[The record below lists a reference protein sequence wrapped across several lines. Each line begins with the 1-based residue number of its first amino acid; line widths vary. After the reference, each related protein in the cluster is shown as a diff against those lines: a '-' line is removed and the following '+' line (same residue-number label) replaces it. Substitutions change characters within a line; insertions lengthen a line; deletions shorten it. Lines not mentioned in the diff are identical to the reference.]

1 MARIESVIQVKKQV
15 EDVFAFMNVAENHA
29 RFIPN
34 MVEFKQTSA
43 GAFGRVGATAN
54 GLLRYL
60 GIVKIRVSYEL
71 IEHDLNHALAMKGKM
86 GPVFFKDGYVL
97 SPSANGAQIKFWLE
111 LNPTGWTKLFSPFA
125 KLIGK
130 VHGYETLRNLKKE
143 LEIWQPSSSEDASQL
158 RPGAKGA
165 TPRNT

>member
-1 MARIESVIQVKKQV
+1 MARIESVIHVKKQV

-43 GAFGRVGATAN
+43 GAFGRVGTTAN

-60 GIVKIRVSYEL
+60 RIVKIPVSYEI

-86 GPVFFKDGYVL
+86 GPVLFKDGYVL
-97 SPSANGAQIKFWLE
+97 SPSENGARIKFWLE
-111 LNPTGWTKLFSPFA
+111 LNPTGWTRLFSPFA

-130 VHGYETLRNLKKE
+130 IHAYETLRNLKKV
-143 LEIWQPSSSEDASQL
+143 LEIWRPSSNEDASRL
-158 RPGAKGA
+158 RRDAKGSSSQ
-165 TPRNT
+165 

>member
-34 MVEFKQTSA
+34 MVEFKQTSP
-43 GAFGRVGATAN
+43 GAFDRVGTTAN

-60 GIVKIRVSYEL
+60 GSIKIPVSYEV
-71 IEHDLNHALAMKGKM
+71 IEHDLNCTLAMKGKM

-97 SPSANGAQIKFWLE
+97 SPSENGARIKFWLE
-111 LNPTGWTKLFSPFA
+111 LEPTGWAKLFSPFA

-130 VHGYETLRNLKKE
+130 IHAYETLRNLKRA
-143 LEIWQPSSSEDASQL
+143 LEIWHPSSNEEIASLPFRGSSQ
-158 RPGAKGA
+158 
-165 TPRNT
+165 

>member
-34 MVEFKQTSA
+34 MVEFKQTSP

-60 GIVKIRVSYEL
+60 GIIRIPVAYEI
-71 IEHDLNHALAMKGKM
+71 IEHDLNRTLAMKGKM
-86 GPVFFKDGYVL
+86 GPVFFKDGYIL
-97 SPSANGAQIKFWLE
+97 TPAENGARIKFWLE
-111 LNPTGWTKLFSPFA
+111 LEPTGWAKLFSPFA

-130 VHGYETLRNLKKE
+130 IHAYETLRNLKKE
-143 LEIWQPSSSEDASQL
+143 LEIWHPSSNEEIASLPFRGSSQ
-158 RPGAKGA
+158 
-165 TPRNT
+165 

>member
-15 EDVFAFMNVAENHA
+15 EDVFAFMVLAENHA

-34 MVEFKQTSA
+34 MVEFKQTSP

-60 GIVKIRVSYEL
+60 GIIKIPVSYEV
-71 IEHDLNHALAMKGKM
+71 IEHDLNRTLAMKGKM
-86 GPVFFKDGYVL
+86 GPVFFKDGYIL
-97 SPSANGAQIKFWLE
+97 TPAENGARIKFWLE
-111 LNPTGWTKLFSPFA
+111 LEPTGWAKLFSPFA

-130 VHGYETLRNLKKE
+130 IHAYETLRNLKKE
-143 LEIWQPSSSEDASQL
+143 LEIWHPSSNEEIASLPFRGSSQ
-158 RPGAKGA
+158 
-165 TPRNT
+165 

>member
-54 GLLRYL
+54 GLLGYL
-60 GIVKIRVSYEL
+60 GIINIPVSYEI
-71 IEHDLNHALAMKGKM
+71 IEHDPDHTLAMKGKM
-86 GPVFFKDGYVL
+86 GPVLFKDGYVI
-97 SPSANGAQIKFWLE
+97 SPSENGARIKFWLE
-111 LNPTGWTKLFSPFA
+111 LNPTGWARLFSPFA
-125 KLIGK
+125 RLIGK
-130 VHGYETLRNLKKE
+130 IHAYETLRNLKKV
-143 LEIWQPSSSEDASQL
+143 LEIWRPSSHEDASRL
-158 RPGAKGA
+158 RRDAKGSSSQ
-165 TPRNT
+165 

>member
-43 GAFGRVGATAN
+43 GAFGRDGATAN

-60 GIVKIRVSYEL
+60 GIIMIPVSYEI
-71 IEHDLNHALAMKGKM
+71 IEHDLNHTLTMKGKM

-125 KLIGK
+125 ELIGK

>member
-1 MARIESVIQVKKQV
+1 MARIESVIQVRKKI
-15 EDVFAFMNVAENHA
+15 DDIFAFINVAENHA

-43 GAFGRVGATAN
+43 DTFGRVGATAN

-60 GIVKIRVSYEL
+60 GIINIPVSYEI

-86 GPVFFKDGYVL
+86 GPVIFKDGYIL
-97 SPSANGAQIKFWLE
+97 SPSENGARIKFWLE
-111 LNPTGWTKLFSPFA
+111 LNPTGWTRLFSPFA

-130 VHGYETLRNLKKE
+130 IHAYETLRNLKKV
-143 LEIWQPSSSEDASQL
+143 LEISRPSSNEDASRL
-158 RPGAKGA
+158 RRDAKG
-165 TPRNT
+165 NSSQ

>member
-34 MVEFKQTSA
+34 MVEFRQTST

-60 GIVKIRVSYEL
+60 GIVRIPVAYEI
-71 IEHDLNHALAMKGKM
+71 IEHDLNRTLAMKGKM

-97 SPSANGAQIKFWLE
+97 SPSENGARIKFWLE
-111 LNPTGWTKLFSPFA
+111 LSPTGWTKLFSPFA

-130 VHGYETLRNLKKE
+130 IHAYETLRNLKKE
-143 LEIWQPSSSEDASQL
+143 LEIWHPSSNEEIVSSPLRGSSQ
-158 RPGAKGA
+158 
-165 TPRNT
+165 

>member
-43 GAFGRVGATAN
+43 GVFGRVGATAN

-60 GIVKIRVSYEL
+60 GMIKIPVSYEI
-71 IEHDLNHALAMKGKM
+71 IEHDLNHRLAMKGKM

-97 SPSANGAQIKFWLE
+97 SPSENGAQIKFWLE
-111 LNPTGWTKLFSPFA
+111 LDPTGWTKLFSPFA
-125 KLIGK
+125 KLIGNI
-130 VHGYETLRNLKKE
+130 HAYETLRNLKRG
-143 LEIWQPSSSEDASQL
+143 LEILHPFSNDEIAS
-158 RPGAKGA
+158 
-165 TPRNT
+165 PRSQ

>member
-1 MARIESVIQVKKQV
+1 MARIESVIQVKNQI

-34 MVEFKQTSA
+34 MVEFKQTSS

-60 GIVKIRVSYEL
+60 GIINIPVSYEI

-86 GPVFFKDGYVL
+86 GPVLFKDGYVL
-97 SPSANGAQIKFWLE
+97 SPSENGARIKFWLE
-111 LNPTGWTKLFSPFA
+111 LNPTGWTRLFSPFA

-130 VHGYETLRNLKKE
+130 IHAYETLTNLRK
-143 LEIWQPSSSEDASQL
+143 QL
-158 RPGAKGA
+158 I
-165 TPRNT
+165 

>member
-15 EDVFAFMNVAENHA
+15 EDVFAFMNLAENHA

-34 MVEFKQTSA
+34 MVEFRQTSA
-43 GAFGRVGATAN
+43 GTFGQVGATAN
-54 GLLRYL
+54 GSLRYL
-60 GIVKIRVSYEL
+60 GSIRIPVAYEV
-71 IEHDLNHALAMKGKM
+71 IEHDLNRTLAMKGKM

-97 SPSANGAQIKFWLE
+97 SPSENGAQIKFWLE

-130 VHGYETLRNLKKE
+130 IHAYETLRNLKRA
-143 LEIWQPSSSEDASQL
+143 LEIWHPSSNEEIASLPFRGTSQ
-158 RPGAKGA
+158 
-165 TPRNT
+165 

>member
-1 MARIESVIQVKKQV
+1 MARIESDIQVTKQV

-60 GIVKIRVSYEL
+60 GIIKIPVSYEI
-71 IEHDLNHALAMKGKM
+71 IEHDLNHKLAMKGKM
-86 GPVFFKDGYVL
+86 GPVFFKDGYIL
-97 SPSANGAQIKFWLE
+97 SPSENGARIKFWLE

-130 VHGYETLRNLKKE
+130 IHAYETLRNLKQE
-143 LEIWQPSSSEDASQL
+143 LEIPHPSSNKEIASQ
-158 RPGAKGA
+158 RSQ
-165 TPRNT
+165 

>member
-1 MARIESVIQVKKQV
+1 MARIESVIQVKKKV

-43 GAFGRVGATAN
+43 CSFDQVGATAR

-60 GIVKIRVSYEL
+60 GIINIPVSYEI

-86 GPVFFKDGYVL
+86 GPVLFKDGYIL
-97 SPSANGAQIKFWLE
+97 SPSENGVRIKFWLE
-111 LNPTGWTKLFSPFA
+111 LNPTGWTKLFSPFT

-130 VHGYETLRNLKKE
+130 IHAYETLTNLRKA
-143 LEIWQPSSSEDASQL
+143 LESWHPSFNEDVSRL
-158 RPGAKGA
+158 RRGAKGR
-165 TPRNT
+165 PSH

>member
-43 GAFGRVGATAN
+43 GAFGRDGATAN
-54 GLLRYL
+54 GSLRYL
-60 GIVKIRVSYEL
+60 GIIKIPVSYEI
-71 IEHDLNHALAMKGKM
+71 IEHDLNHTLTMKGKM
-86 GPVFFKDGYVL
+86 GPVLFKDGYVL
-97 SPSANGAQIKFWLE
+97 SPSESGARIKFWLE
-111 LNPTGWTKLFSPFA
+111 LNPTGWTRLFSPFA

-130 VHGYETLRNLKKE
+130 IHAYETLTNLRK
-143 LEIWQPSSSEDASQL
+143 QL
-158 RPGAKGA
+158 I
-165 TPRNT
+165 

>member
-43 GAFGRVGATAN
+43 GAFGRDGATAN

-60 GIVKIRVSYEL
+60 GIIMIPVSYEI
-71 IEHDLNHALAMKGKM
+71 IEHGPNHTLTMKGKM

-97 SPSANGAQIKFWLE
+97 SPSENGARIKFWLE
-111 LNPTGWTKLFSPFA
+111 LEPTGWAKLFSPFA

-130 VHGYETLRNLKKE
+130 IHAYETLRNLKKE
-143 LEIWQPSSSEDASQL
+143 LEIWHPSSNEEIASLPFRGSSQ
-158 RPGAKGA
+158 
-165 TPRNT
+165 

>member
-34 MVEFKQTSA
+34 MVEFKQTSP

-60 GIVKIRVSYEL
+60 GIIKIPVSYEV
-71 IEHDLNHALAMKGKM
+71 IEHDLNRTLAMKGKM
-86 GPVFFKDGYVL
+86 GPVFFKDGYIL
-97 SPSANGAQIKFWLE
+97 TPAENGALIKFWLE
-111 LNPTGWTKLFSPFA
+111 LEPTGWAKLFSPFA

-130 VHGYETLRNLKKE
+130 IHAYETMRNLKKE
-143 LEIWQPSSSEDASQL
+143 LEIWHPSSNEEIASLPFRGSSQ
-158 RPGAKGA
+158 
-165 TPRNT
+165 

>member
-15 EDVFAFMNVAENHA
+15 EDVFAFMNIAENHA

-34 MVEFKQTSA
+34 MVEFRQTSA
-43 GAFGRVGATAN
+43 GTFGRVGATAN

-60 GIVKIRVSYEL
+60 GIVKIRVSYEI
-71 IEHDLNHALAMKGKM
+71 IEHDLNHTLTMKGKM

-125 KLIGK
+125 ELIGK

>member
-1 MARIESVIQVKKQV
+1 MARIESDIQVTKQV

-60 GIVKIRVSYEL
+60 GIIKIPVSYEI
-71 IEHDLNHALAMKGKM
+71 IEHDLNHKLAMKGKM
-86 GPVFFKDGYVL
+86 GPVLFMDGYVL
-97 SPSANGAQIKFWLE
+97 SPSENGAQIKFWLE
-111 LNPTGWTKLFSPFA
+111 LNPTSWTKLFSPFA

-130 VHGYETLRNLKKE
+130 IHAYETLRNLKQE
-143 LEIWQPSSSEDASQL
+143 LEIPHPSSYEEIASQ
-158 RPGAKGA
+158 RSQ
-165 TPRNT
+165 